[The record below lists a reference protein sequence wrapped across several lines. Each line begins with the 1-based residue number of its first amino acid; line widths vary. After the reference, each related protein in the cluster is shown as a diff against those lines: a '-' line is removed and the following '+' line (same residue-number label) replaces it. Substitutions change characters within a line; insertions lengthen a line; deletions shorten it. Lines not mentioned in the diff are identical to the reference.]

1 MIPLLLALALGP
13 RAPHG
18 GVAAER
24 LSRID
29 GVVSE
34 SIVRRELPGAVV
46 LVGHRGKVIFR
57 KAYGN
62 RAVEPFAE
70 PMTVD
75 TVFDVASLTKTV
87 ATATSVMILIEEGK
101 LLLSDPVVK
110 HIPEFAPEGGDRAKV
125 TIEHLLTH
133 RAGLLPDDPLDL
145 YAGPPDEIFARKYR
159 QPLRSTPGSQFVY
172 SDIGYEVLGEVVRR
186 VSGERLDRFAEERI
200 FHPLVMKDTFFIPLP
215 PAGEREGSPL
225 ASLQSRPRPEVA
237 PREASGRQGRMRD
250 QPSPRLPV
258 LLSRVAPTERRGD
271 HWMRGEVHDPR
282 AYALGGVAGHAGLF
296 STAADLAK
304 FCRMILEGGKLGG
317 ARILSPSGVEAMTR
331 PRFYGDANVRGLGW
345 DIATAYS
352 KNRGDLFPVGSIG
365 HTGFTGTSLWI
376 DPSSETF
383 VIFLSNRVHPEG
395 KGDVLRLRALV
406 STIAAAALLED
417 TRPRAR
423 ALTAR
428 VPKPS
433 REVAAGIDVLAAE
446 GFRPLAG
453 KRIGLLTNATGRA
466 RDGRSTIEVL
476 TSPEAK
482 KAGVAVVRLFSPEHG
497 LQTDADAPVPDQ
509 TDPATGL
516 PVVSLYGER
525 RRPTPAALADL
536 DALVLD
542 IQDVGARFYTYLT
555 TGGYLLEEAAKAK
568 IPLFV
573 LDRPD
578 PIGGN
583 VVEGPLAD
591 PDRLSFTA
599 YSPIPVRY
607 GMTPGEMALL
617 VNAEKGLGADVR
629 VVKMRGWSRDLWYD
643 ETGLEWVNPS
653 PNMRSLEAAAL
664 YPGVALL
671 ETTNLSVGRGTETP
685 FEVIGAPWL
694 DGRRLAQL
702 LNARAIPGVRFSP
715 VHFTPAASVFAGER
729 CGGVRINI
737 VDREALRS
745 VALGIEIAVALRD
758 LYPAD
763 WERRNLINLVANGDT
778 VRRLEKGEGAP
789 SIVASWQKGLEE
801 FERRR
806 AKHLLYESAVG
817 GRAERAL
824 PSRRGKG
831 SE

>member
-1 MIPLLLALALGP
+1 MIPLLLALALGARVP
-13 RAPHG
+13 NG
-18 GVAAER
+18 GAAAER
-24 LSRID
+24 LARID

-34 SIVRRELPGAVV
+34 SIARHELPGAVV
-46 LVGHRGKVIFR
+46 LAGHRGKVIFQ

-87 ATATSVMILIEEGK
+87 ATATSIMILIEEGK

-133 RAGLLPDDPLDL
+133 RAGLPPDDPLDF
-145 YAGPPDEIFARKYR
+145 YTGTPDEIFARKYQ
-159 QPLRSTPGSQFVY
+159 QPLKSAPGSQFVY
-172 SDIGYEVLGEVVRR
+172 SDAGYEVLGELVRR
-186 VSGERLDRFAEERI
+186 VSGERLDRFAEQHI
-200 FHPLVMKDTFFIPLP
+200 FRALGMKDTGFRPLRSPFTPNPLP
-215 PAGEREGSPL
+215 GGEGVGGGGALR
-225 ASLQSRPRPEVA
+225 
-237 PREASGRQGRMRD
+237 RD
-250 QPSPRLPV
+250 LTRF
-258 LLSRVAPTERRGD
+258 APTERRAD

-304 FCRMILEGGKLGG
+304 FCRMILEGGKLGH

-331 PRFYGDANVRGLGW
+331 PRFYGDGDVRGLGL
-345 DIATAYS
+345 DIATGYS
-352 KNRGDLFPVGSIG
+352 KNRGDLFPTGSIG

-376 DPSSETF
+376 DPSSESF
-383 VIFLSNRVHPEG
+383 VVFLSNRVHPDG

-406 STIAAAALLED
+406 STIVAAAFLED
-417 TRPRAR
+417 SRPRAR
-423 ALTAR
+423 ALAAH
-428 VPKPS
+428 VPSPS

-446 GFRPLAG
+446 GFRPVAG
-453 KRIGLLTNATGRA
+453 KRIGLVTNVTGRS
-466 RDGRSTIEVL
+466 RDGRSTIDVL
-476 TSPEAK
+476 TSPEAR
-482 KAGVAVVRLFSPEHG
+482 KAAVTVVRLFSPEHG
-497 LQTDADAPVPDQ
+497 LQTDADAPVPDR
-509 TDPATGL
+509 TDSTTGL
-516 PVVSLYGER
+516 PVISLYGER
-525 RRPTPAALADL
+525 RRPAPTELAGL

-542 IQDVGARFYTYLT
+542 IQDVGTRFYTYIT
-555 TGGYLLEEAAKAK
+555 TGGYLLEEAAKAR

-578 PIGGN
+578 PIGGT

-591 PDRLSFTA
+591 SDRLSFTA
-599 YSPIPVRY
+599 YHAIPVRY

-617 VNAEKGLGADVR
+617 VNAEKRLGADVR

-664 YPGVALL
+664 YPGIGLL
-671 ETTNLSVGRGTETP
+671 ETTNLSVGRGTDTP
-685 FEVIGAPWL
+685 FELVGAPWL

-715 VHFTPAASVFAGER
+715 VHFTPSASVFAGER
-729 CGGVRINI
+729 CGGVRMNV

-745 VALGIEIAVALRD
+745 VSLGIEMAVALRD

-763 WERRNLINLVANGDT
+763 WDRKKFVGLLANGA
-778 VRRLEKGEGAP
+778 VFQRLERGETAP
-789 SIVASWQKGLEE
+789 AIIASWQKDLEE
-801 FERRR
+801 FVKRR
-806 AKHLLYESAVG
+806 AKYLLY
-817 GRAERAL
+817 
-824 PSRRGKG
+824 
-831 SE
+831 